1 MVAEIATFLSL
12 NTRFNPPT
20 LPQAATVIA
29 RARGSW
35 KAITTCSM
43 GGISG
48 TYYEHSSGGWKC
60 TIPQSIFMNIGTN
73 CAAKVKNPTGLWY
86 DTYYG
91 GVISSTTCGDS
102 PSRTKHNGYE
112 KATLQKTAQA
122 CTLTGALEGD
132 LMVVGNGFLTK
143 EGACKADY
151 SLPSNA
157 ALNPSCTIFT
167 DTSQI
172 QGRPSYD
179 AVKMQLICTPSR

>member
-1 MVAEIATFLSL
+1 MLAEIDNSLLL

-29 RARGSW
+29 QAGSSW
-35 KAITTCSM
+35 QEITTCSM

-48 TYYEHSSGGWKC
+48 KYYEHPSGGWKC
-60 TIPQSIFMNIGTN
+60 TIPESIFSNVGTS
-73 CAAKVKNPTGLWY
+73 CSAKVKSLFGWWEIAH
-86 DTYYG
+86 G
-91 GVISSTTCGDS
+91 EVISGTTCGIL
-102 PSRTKHNGYE
+102 PIRTKHNGYE

-122 CTLTGALEGD
+122 CTLTGTLQGN

-151 SLPSNA
+151 SLLSNA
-157 ALNPSCTIFT
+157 ALNPACTIFT

-172 QGRPSYD
+172 QGRSSYD